1 MEVQI
6 FKNEEFGSVRVIER
20 DGEPWFVSSD
30 ICNALEIKNNR
41 DALSRLDDD
50 EKGVVLTDTL
60 GGKQNVGVVNEPGLY
75 TLVLASRKPSA
86 KKFKRWITHE
96 VIPSIRKH
104 GGYIAGQENLSPEE
118 VVARA
123 LIVADGIIK
132 EQKAQIEE
140 MTPKAVFAD
149 AVSESESSIL
159 IRELAKL
166 LKQNGIQT
174 GEKRLY
180 QWLRDHEY
188 IMKNN
193 TMPTQ
198 KSMELGLLEVVE
210 RTIQNPGKSPMLMF
224 TTKVTGKGQQYFIN
238 KLLKE
243 KVSE

>member
-1 MEVQI
+1 MELQV
-6 FKNEEFGSVRVIER
+6 FKNEEFGNVRTVDK
-20 DGEPWFVSSD
+20 DGKPFFVANDVARALGYAEPAKA
-30 ICNALEIKNNR
+30 IRTHC
-41 DALSRLDDD
+41 
-50 EKGVVLTDTL
+50 KGVSETDIPTH
-60 GGKQNVGVVNEPGLY
+60 GGIQTVKIIPEGDIYRLIIRSK
-75 TLVLASRKPSA
+75 LPSA
-86 KKFKRWITHE
+86 ERFETWIFDN

-118 VVARA
+118 IVARA
-123 LIVADGIIK
+123 LVVADGIIK

-166 LKQNGIQT
+166 LKQNGIPT

>member
-1 MEVQI
+1 MELQV
-6 FKNEEFGSVRVIER
+6 FKNEELGNVRAVDK
-20 DGEPWFVSSD
+20 DGKPFFVANDVARALGYAEPAKA
-30 ICNALEIKNNR
+30 IRTHC
-41 DALSRLDDD
+41 
-50 EKGVVLTDTL
+50 KGVSETDIPTH
-60 GGKQNVGVVNEPGLY
+60 GGIQTVKIIPEGDIYRLIIRSK
-75 TLVLASRKPSA
+75 LPSA
-86 KKFKRWITHE
+86 ERFETWIFDN

-198 KSMELGLLEVVE
+198 KSMEMGVLEVVE
-210 RTIQNPGKSPMLMF
+210 RTIQNPGKPPMLMF

-243 KVSE
+243 GKTE